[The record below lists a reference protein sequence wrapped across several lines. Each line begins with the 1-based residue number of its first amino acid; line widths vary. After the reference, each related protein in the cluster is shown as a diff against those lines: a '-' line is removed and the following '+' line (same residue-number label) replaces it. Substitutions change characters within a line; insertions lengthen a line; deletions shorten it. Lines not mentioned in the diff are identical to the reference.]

1 MDSKTHKIGAIK
13 YSENP
18 NYLTAGML
26 VPCISQVLEYVA
38 EVMPPETPLA
48 FGLHPNA
55 EIGFK
60 LREAEAFCVNVSL
73 LQPREAGG
81 DGGMSMEEKSKMVLD
96 DLVERLPDN
105 FDMEDIRGR
114 VDEYTPYV
122 MVAIQVR
129 SKEQITQFDPITQ
142 LNFT

>member
-1 MDSKTHKIGAIK
+1 M
-13 YSENP
+13 
-18 NYLTAGML
+18 
-26 VPCISQVLEYVA
+26 
-38 EVMPPETPLA
+38 MPPETPLA

-81 DGGMSMEEKSKMVLD
+81 DGGMSVEEKSKMVLD

-105 FDMEDIRGR
+105 FDMEDIRGK

-122 MVAIQVR
+122 MVAIQV
-129 SKEQITQFDPITQ
+129 SAMLKENQT
-142 LNFT
+142 